1 MKAIS
6 VCLGLVNS
14 ILIAGMLLPT
24 MAQVTSDSTTNTTV
38 NQSGNNFTILNG
50 IEKGNNLF
58 HSFSN
63 FSVPTNGSAI
73 FDLVNTPNITNIF
86 SRVTGG
92 NVSNIDG
99 LIRTINNT
107 NSVNLFLLNP
117 SGIVF
122 GPNAQ
127 LNIGGSFIG
136 TTATNIGF
144 QDSSE
149 FGTTNLTAPLL
160 TMSVPIG
167 LQFGANPGA
176 IINRSIVNGVGLQ
189 VPSGRSL
196 VLAGGAIALEGGRL
210 RSQGGQIELASVAA
224 AGTLGLIM
232 NGNDLR
238 LSMPSDLQRG
248 DISLSNAARANVS
261 GTPGGRI
268 TVNAE
273 NLNLSG
279 GSQLRSGISGVGA
292 PESRAGNIEINAAN
306 TININESGIL
316 NQVLANTV
324 GNAGNIDITTGSL
337 FMTNGS
343 YLVTNTRGKG
353 NAGQVNIQATKTVSV
368 DGVDR
373 FGEPSLILTGVNPGA
388 IGNGGDINITAESL
402 SVTNGAYLAS
412 STLSRGNAGTINL
425 QTKTTTFSGQDAN
438 GNSSFVSSAVAT
450 GGIGTAGDLNI
461 KTDDLFIVNGAFVST
476 ATLGKGDGGM
486 MNIQATKTVSV
497 DGVDRFG
504 NPSFISTSVNPG
516 AIGNGGELNIT
527 AESLSVTNGAYLVS
541 STLSR
546 GNAGTINLQTK
557 TATFSGQDA
566 NGNSSFVSTA
576 VATGGIGT
584 AGDLNIRTDAL
595 FVAKGA
601 FLSTATLGQ
610 GNGGTMNIYANTA
623 SFDGFGAT
631 GAATFASSA
640 VNETAD
646 GNGGAININANSLS
660 VTNGALLTTITVNP
674 GSAGDINVNA
684 NTLEVLNGGQIL
696 STSFGS
702 GKAGTLTFNVSDRI
716 ILSGSDPTYSER
728 SKLPGFNDA
737 FSTGAASGLFG
748 NTVDGATGAG
758 GDLQIR
764 TGQLLIQD
772 GASVSVSNQGTGNAG
787 NLLVTADSIRLK
799 NSASLRAES
808 RAGSQGN
815 IILNADNI
823 LLRQGSNITTDATGL
838 ATGGNITIKSPI
850 ILGLENS
857 DISANAVQGRG
868 GNIQITTQGLLGLKF
883 RQQLTPEN
891 DITASSQFGVNGT
904 VDINNF
910 GVDPSSGLV
919 ELPVNLV
926 DSSQQ
931 IATGCSANQGSSFV
945 ATGRGGVPQ
954 NPNQQVMSDRTWSDM
969 RDISAYRKNGS
980 VTAQMTTSPEVLVQA
995 TSWRRNAQGKIELLA
1010 DKSVVNMQQALT
1022 CAAVPKT

>member
-1 MKAIS
+1 VIRA
-6 VCLGLVNS
+6 VPFLLTLTTGLLTS
-14 ILIAGMLLPT
+14 GMLLPAILLWSRSAI
-24 MAQVTSDSTTNTTV
+24 AQVTSDGTTNTVV
-38 NQSGNNFTILNG
+38 NPNGNNFTIQNG
-50 IEKGNNLF
+50 IDKGSNLF

-63 FSVPTNGSAI
+63 FSVPTGGSAT
-73 FDLVNTPNITNIF
+73 FDLVNTPNITTIF

-117 SGIVF
+117 SGILF

-127 LNIGGSFIG
+127 LNIGGSFVG

-144 QDSSE
+144 QDGSE

-189 VPSGRSL
+189 VPTGKSL

-210 RSQGGQIELASVAA
+210 RSLGGQIELASVAA

-248 DISLSNAARANVS
+248 DISLSDAARANVS

-268 TVNAE
+268 TINAE

-279 GSQLRSGISGVGA
+279 GSQLRSVISGVGT
-292 PESRAGNIEINAAN
+292 PESQAGNIEINATN
-306 TININESGIL
+306 TININESGIV
-316 NQVLANTV
+316 NQVPATTV

-337 FMTNGS
+337 FVTNGS
-343 YLVTNTRGKG
+343 YLVTTTRGRG
-353 NAGQVNIQATKTVSV
+353 NAGQVNIQATKTVSF
-368 DGVDR
+368 DGVDS
-373 FGEPSLILTGVNPGA
+373 FGDQSLIFTGVNPGA
-388 IGNGGDINITAESL
+388 IGNGGAINITAESL

-425 QTKTTTFSGQDAN
+425 QTKTATFSGQDAN
-438 GNSSFVSSAVAT
+438 GNSTFVSSAVAT

-461 KTDDLFIVNGAFVST
+461 KTD
-476 ATLGKGDGGM
+476 
-486 MNIQATKTVSV
+486 
-497 DGVDRFG
+497 
-504 NPSFISTSVNPG
+504 
-516 AIGNGGELNIT
+516 
-527 AESLSVTNGAYLVS
+527 
-541 STLSR
+541 
-546 GNAGTINLQTK
+546 
-557 TATFSGQDA
+557 
-566 NGNSSFVSTA
+566 
-576 VATGGIGT
+576 
-584 AGDLNIRTDAL
+584 AL

-601 FLSTATLGQ
+601 FLSTATLGK

-696 STSFGS
+696 STSFGP
-702 GKAGTLTFNVSDRI
+702 GRAGTLTFNVSDRI
-716 ILSGSDPTYSER
+716 TLSGSDPTYSER

-737 FSTGAASGLFG
+737 FSTGAASGLFA
-748 NTVDGATGAG
+748 NTVEGATGAG
-758 GDLQIR
+758 GDLRIQ
-764 TGQLLIQD
+764 TGQLLLQD
-772 GASVSVSNQGTGNAG
+772 GASVSVSNQGTGSAG
-787 NLLVTADSIRLK
+787 NLVVTADSIRLR
-799 NSASLRAES
+799 NAASLRAES

-857 DISANAVQGRG
+857 DISANAIQGRG

-910 GVDPSSGLV
+910 GVDPNSGLV

-954 NPNQQVMSDRTWSDM
+954 NPNQQLMSDRTWSDV
-969 RDISAYRKNGS
+969 RDISAYRKNGE
-980 VTAQMTTSPEVLVQA
+980 VTAQIPTLPEALVQA
-995 TSWRRNAQGKIELLA
+995 TSWRRNAQGKIELLT
-1010 DKSVVNMQQALT
+1010 DKSPAQIQQALT
-1022 CAAVPKT
+1022 CAAVQN

>member
-6 VCLGLVNS
+6 ICLGLVNG
-14 ILIAGMLLPT
+14 ILTAGILLPAILLWSRSAI
-24 MAQVTSDSTTNTTV
+24 AQVTSDGTINTTV
-38 NQSGNNFTILNG
+38 NPNGNNFTILNG
-50 IEKGNNLF
+50 IEKGSNLF

-63 FSVPTNGSAI
+63 FSVPTGGSAS
-73 FDLVNTPNITNIF
+73 FDLVNTPNITTIF

-92 NVSNIDG
+92 NISNIDG
-99 LIRTINNT
+99 LIRTINSSNPV
-107 NSVNLFLLNP
+107 SLFLMNP
-117 SGIVF
+117 AGIVF
-122 GPNAQ
+122 GQNAA
-127 LNIGGSFIG
+127 LNIGGSFVG
-136 TTATNIGF
+136 TTANSIRF
-144 QDSSE
+144 ADEVE
-149 FGTTNLTAPLL
+149 FSAANPTSAPLL
-160 TMSVPIG
+160 TMSVPVG
-167 LQFGANPGA
+167 LQFGTNPGT
-176 IINRSIVNGVGLQ
+176 IVNRSTVNGAGLQ

-196 VLAGGAIALEGGRL
+196 VLAGNAIALEGGRM
-210 RSQGGQIELASVAA
+210 RSLGGQIELASVAA
-224 AGTLGLIM
+224 AGTLGLII

-238 LSMPSDLQRG
+238 LSMPSYVQRG
-248 DISLSNAARANVS
+248 DVSLTASARANVS

-268 TVNAE
+268 TINAE

-316 NQVLANTV
+316 NQVSATTV
-324 GNAGNIDITTGSL
+324 GNAGNIDIATGSL
-337 FMTNGS
+337 FVTNGS
-343 YLVTNTRGKG
+343 YLVTNTRGRG
-353 NAGQVNIQATKTVSV
+353 NAGDVNIQATKTVSF

-373 FGEPSLILTGVNPGA
+373 FDDPSLIFTGVNPGA
-388 IGNGGDINITAESL
+388 IGNGGRINITAELL
-402 SVTNGAYLAS
+402 SVTNGAYLA
-412 STLSRGNAGTINL
+412 
-425 QTKTTTFSGQDAN
+425 
-438 GNSSFVSSAVAT
+438 
-450 GGIGTAGDLNI
+450 
-461 KTDDLFIVNGAFVST
+461 
-476 ATLGKGDGGM
+476 
-486 MNIQATKTVSV
+486 
-497 DGVDRFG
+497 
-504 NPSFISTSVNPG
+504 
-516 AIGNGGELNIT
+516 
-527 AESLSVTNGAYLVS
+527 S

-566 NGNSSFVSTA
+566 NGNSSFVSSA

-601 FLSTATLGQ
+601 FLSTATLGK

-646 GNGGAININANSLS
+646 GNGGAININANLLS

-684 NTLEVLNGGQIL
+684 NRLEVLNGGQIL

-702 GKAGTLTFNVSDRI
+702 GRAGTLTFNVSDRI
-716 ILSGSDPTYSER
+716 ILSGSDPMYSER
-728 SKLPGFNDA
+728 SQLPGFNDA
-737 FSTGAASGLFG
+737 FSTGAASGLFA
-748 NTVDGATGAG
+748 NTVEGATGAG
-758 GDLQIR
+758 GDLRIR

-772 GASVSVSNQGTGNAG
+772 SASVSVSNQGTGNAG
-787 NLLVTADSIRLK
+787 NLVVTADSIRLK
-799 NSASLRAES
+799 NAASLRAES

-823 LLRQGSNITTDATGL
+823 ILRQGSNITTDATGL

-857 DISANAVQGRG
+857 DISANAVQGQG
-868 GNIQITTQGLLGLKF
+868 GNIQITTQGLFGLKF
-883 RQQLTPEN
+883 RQQLTSEN

-910 GVDPSSGLV
+910 GVDPNSGLV

-931 IATGCSANQGSSFV
+931 IATGCSNNTGSSFV
-945 ATGRGGVPQ
+945 ATLRGGVPQ
-954 NPNQQVMSDRTWSDM
+954 NPNQQVMSDRTWADI
-969 RDISAYRKNGS
+969 RDISAYRKTGN
-980 VTAQMTTSPEVLVQA
+980 VTAQISTSPETFVQA
-995 TSWRRNAQGKIELLA
+995 TSWHRNADGKIELVA
-1010 DKSVVNMQQALT
+1010 DKSPANIPQTLT
-1022 CAAVPKT
+1022 CAAVRKT